1 MCSQIF
7 SKATSVSA
15 GNFRAPTECVASFK
29 VLITGNLTT
38 HDFFVKKF
46 ERALLQTVEFNRLRR
61 FGRLRDFSRSC
72 FSLACA
78 ARIIFLPKAG
88 GQQRRFAGV
97 FDRRRRILYVWF
109 GRRSSSMDPDD
120 YDPIAAALKEDI
132 GKGDITTEFFVPE
145 ALHASGRIVA
155 HEPAVVAGTAT
166 AAEIFRKI
174 DPETNVQIVRPDG
187 EAVPPGDVVIEVRGL
202 ARSILKA
209 ERVALNF
216 LQRLCGVATLTR
228 QFVDAV
234 GNHPAKIL
242 DTRKTTPGLRALE
255 KAAVVAGGGV
265 NHRSGLF
272 DMVLVKDN
280 HLAALNGLSGFS
292 DQIRRL
298 RTERP
303 NVRIEV
309 EADDLEQARAF
320 VEIDGIDVILLD
332 NMVPAQIREALALRK
347 NNIKFEASGGITLKN
362 VRRVAATGVD
372 YISIG
377 ALTNAARAI
386 DLGLEMNHVHG

>member
-1 MCSQIF
+1 
-7 SKATSVSA
+7 
-15 GNFRAPTECVASFK
+15 
-29 VLITGNLTT
+29 
-38 HDFFVKKF
+38 
-46 ERALLQTVEFNRLRR
+46 
-61 FGRLRDFSRSC
+61 
-72 FSLACA
+72 
-78 ARIIFLPKAG
+78 
-88 GQQRRFAGV
+88 
-97 FDRRRRILYVWF
+97 
-109 GRRSSSMDPDD
+109 MDPDD

-187 EAVPPGDVVIEVRGL
+187 EAVPPGDVIIEVRGL

-216 LQRLCGVATLTR
+216 LQHLCGIATLTR

-265 NHRSGLF
+265 NHRFGLY

-280 HLAALNGLSGFS
+280 HLATLRGLSSFA
-292 DQIRRL
+292 DRIQQL
-298 RTERP
+298 RQERP
-303 NVRIEV
+303 NMRIEV
-309 EADDLEQARAF
+309 EADDLEQTRAF
-320 VEIDGIDVILLD
+320 AEIDGIDVILLD
-332 NMVPAQIREALALRK
+332 NMTPAQIREALALRK
-347 NNIKFEASGGITLKN
+347 DHVQFEASGGITLKN
-362 VRRVAATGVD
+362 VKRIAATGVD

-377 ALTNAARAI
+377 GLTNAARAI
-386 DLGLEMNHVHG
+386 DIGLEMTQVPS

>member
-1 MCSQIF
+1 
-7 SKATSVSA
+7 
-15 GNFRAPTECVASFK
+15 
-29 VLITGNLTT
+29 
-38 HDFFVKKF
+38 
-46 ERALLQTVEFNRLRR
+46 
-61 FGRLRDFSRSC
+61 
-72 FSLACA
+72 
-78 ARIIFLPKAG
+78 
-88 GQQRRFAGV
+88 
-97 FDRRRRILYVWF
+97 
-109 GRRSSSMDPDD
+109 MDPDG

-155 HEPAVVAGTAT
+155 HEPAVVAGTVT
-166 AAEIFRKI
+166 AAEIFREI
-174 DPETNVQIVRPDG
+174 DPATDIQIVRPDG
-187 EAVPPGDVVIEVRGL
+187 EAVVAGDIVIEVSGL

-216 LQRLCGVATLTR
+216 LQRLCGIATLTR

-242 DTRKTTPGLRALE
+242 DTRKTTPGLRVLE

-280 HLAALNGLSGFS
+280 HLAALGGLSGFA

-298 RTERP
+298 RKERP
-303 NVRIEV
+303 NIRIEV

-320 VEIDGIDVILLD
+320 VEMDGIDVILLD
-332 NMVPAQIREALALRK
+332 NMVPAQIREALALRR

-362 VRRVAATGVD
+362 VRRIAATGVD

-377 ALTNAARAI
+377 ALTNAAPAV
-386 DLGLEMNHVHG
+386 DLGLEMTHVHG